1 MAYQYQAYTFDKR
14 IVQGTIDASSESTAE
29 EALYQAGYQ
38 RILSLREVRP
48 GPDLGALIPTLFGVK
63 TQDVIDFSHQLATLI
78 ESGVTILTALQLLE
92 GQSPKASFRKVIAGL
107 VDGLQGGSPLSQA
120 LRKYPQVF
128 SDTYCRVIK
137 ASELT
142 GNLEAGLRQ
151 IAGYIEKQAAT
162 TKRIT
167 GALIYPAIVLLMAI
181 GVFVLLITVALPP
194 LVGLF
199 TSLGAE
205 LPWTTSAVVAIAG
218 FFISYKLHILVGI
231 LALIILIAGYVRLPA
246 VKLTVDRLLL
256 KTPVIGPISIQRNMG
271 NFCRTTSMLL
281 QAGLQLP
288 RTMDIA
294 TQTVNNRTVRQAL
307 RDVREKLL
315 QGQGLSQPLA
325 ATDLF
330 PRLLVGMVV
339 VGEQT
344 GNLDSTLAT
353 LADFYEESVNQRVD
367 ALTSMIEPVLTIA
380 IGLVVLFIALSMI
393 TPLYS
398 ILGAVQ

>member
-1 MAYQYQAYTFDKR
+1 
-14 IVQGTIDASSESTAE
+14 
-29 EALYQAGYQ
+29 
-38 RILSLREVRP
+38 
-48 GPDLGALIPTLFGVK
+48 
-63 TQDVIDFSHQLATLI
+63 
-78 ESGVTILTALQLLE
+78 
-92 GQSPKASFRKVIAGL
+92 
-107 VDGLQGGSPLSQA
+107 
-120 LRKYPQVF
+120 
-128 SDTYCRVIK
+128 
-137 ASELT
+137 
-142 GNLEAGLRQ
+142 
-151 IAGYIEKQAAT
+151 
-162 TKRIT
+162 
-167 GALIYPAIVLLMAI
+167 
-181 GVFVLLITVALPP
+181 
-194 LVGLF
+194 
-199 TSLGAE
+199 

-246 VKLTVDRLLL
+246 GKLTVDRLLL

-325 ATDLF
+325 ATSLF

>member
-1 MAYQYQAYTFDKR
+1 
-14 IVQGTIDASSESTAE
+14 
-29 EALYQAGYQ
+29 
-38 RILSLREVRP
+38 
-48 GPDLGALIPTLFGVK
+48 
-63 TQDVIDFSHQLATLI
+63 
-78 ESGVTILTALQLLE
+78 
-92 GQSPKASFRKVIAGL
+92 
-107 VDGLQGGSPLSQA
+107 
-120 LRKYPQVF
+120 
-128 SDTYCRVIK
+128 
-137 ASELT
+137 
-142 GNLEAGLRQ
+142 
-151 IAGYIEKQAAT
+151 
-162 TKRIT
+162 
-167 GALIYPAIVLLMAI
+167 
-181 GVFVLLITVALPP
+181 
-194 LVGLF
+194 
-199 TSLGAE
+199 
-205 LPWTTSAVVAIAG
+205 
-218 FFISYKLHILVGI
+218 
-231 LALIILIAGYVRLPA
+231 
-246 VKLTVDRLLL
+246 
-256 KTPVIGPISIQRNMG
+256 
-271 NFCRTTSMLL
+271 
-281 QAGLQLP
+281 
-288 RTMDIA
+288 MDIA